1 MLVSMSKIKINFH
14 LSLGYYIL
22 WNPSIGMA
30 KRILAHNSKNQNF
43 ARYGIGGKIS
53 ITILVFTLDYL
64 QEKLLTKFFKR
75 PKKPYF
81 RTILGLLYSNLGQKW
96 IFLEKRALSVF
107 KYSTYLK
114 KLFTH
119 SWEKCQTDIRREGQT
134 GRHYCCDKKRRLIL
148 LLYSIFFRSSLD
160 KISKLWIIV

>member
-64 QEKLLTKFFKR
+64 QEKLLPKFFKR
-75 PKKPYF
+75 PKSP
-81 RTILGLLYSNLGQKW
+81 TLGPFWVFYTQIWGKNEFSWKKGLCQ
-96 IFLEKRALSVF
+96 FLN
-107 KYSTYLK
+107 
-114 KLFTH
+114 
-119 SWEKCQTDIRREGQT
+119 IPP
-134 GRHYCCDKKRRLIL
+134 I
-148 LLYSIFFRSSLD
+148 
-160 KISKLWIIV
+160 